1 MTFVQIQSSQLE
13 IVRLAPG
20 LERQASDSLARAFFV
35 DPLIVYYVPD
45 EDMRRRALP
54 VFMRVMLRYTLAHG
68 EVWTTPGL
76 DGLACWLPPGRTG
89 MSNWGLARA
98 ALGVVPL
105 RVGWLFLRQ
114 AGGDGAS
121 PLPRLQGQ
129 LLQRVSR
136 VESRFDQ
143 IHREIVPG
151 PHWYLMT
158 LAVEPDR
165 QGQGIGSRLI
175 APMLERARAAALPCY
190 LETMTEL
197 DVAFYRK
204 NGFQVAHQE
213 TIQPGDLASWALV
226 RWPED
231 VKRKT

>member
-1 MTFVQIQSSQLE
+1 MEVILE
-13 IVRLAPG
+13 VVRLDPG
-20 LERQASDSLARAFFV
+20 LQVPASEVLSRAFFV

-45 EDMRRRALP
+45 ENMRRRALP

-76 DGLACWLPPGRTG
+76 DGLACWLPPGQTELG
-89 MSNWGLARA
+89 NWGLVQAS
-98 ALGVVPL
+98 LGVVPL
-105 RVGWLFLRQ
+105 RVFGAFLRQ
-114 AGGDGAS
+114 TRANGSS
-121 PLPRLQGQ
+121 PLNVRQ
-129 LLQRVSR
+129 LVRRVSQT
-136 VESRFDQ
+136 EGRFDQ
-143 IHREIVPG
+143 IHKEIVPG

-158 LAVEPDR
+158 LAVEPAR

-175 APMLERARAAALPCY
+175 APQLERARAAGLPCY

-226 RWPED
+226 RWPGD
-231 VKRKT
+231 VKRET

>member
-1 MTFVQIQSSQLE
+1 MQAKTSSLE
-13 IVRLAPG
+13 IVRMAPG
-20 LERQASDSLARAFFV
+20 LERQASESLARAFFV

-76 DGLACWLPPGRTG
+76 DGLACWLPPGRTEL
-89 MSNWGLARA
+89 SNWGLARA

-114 AGGDGAS
+114 SWGDGSS
-121 PLPRLQGQ
+121 PLPVRQ
-129 LLQRVSR
+129 LLERVSR
-136 VESRFDQ
+136 VEGRFDQ
-143 IHREIVPG
+143 IHREIAPG

-158 LAVEPDR
+158 LAVEPAR

-175 APMLERARAAALPCY
+175 APMLERARAANLPCY

-231 VKRKT
+231 GKREKALNH